1 MATQAGFEIWEI
13 DNDGRD
19 SRVKSER
26 IQVIKLTVRDEN
38 GRFAGRVEDL

>member
-1 MATQAGFEIWEI
+1 MSVQANFEIWDI

-26 IQVIKLTVRDEN
+26 IQVVKVTVRDEN
-38 GRFAGRVEDL
+38 GRFAGRADDL